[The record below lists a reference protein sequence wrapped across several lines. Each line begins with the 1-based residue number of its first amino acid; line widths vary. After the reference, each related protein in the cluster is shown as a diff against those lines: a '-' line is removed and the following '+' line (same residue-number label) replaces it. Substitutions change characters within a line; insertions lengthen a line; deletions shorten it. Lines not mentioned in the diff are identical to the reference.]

1 MHKAKINKVRGILGI
16 LMISKART
24 PIKSRSL
31 SRGAEPHQ
39 SDIFADQ
46 EYR

>member
-1 MHKAKINKVRGILGI
+1 MHKAKINEVRGILGR
-16 LMISKART
+16 LMISKARIS
-24 PIKSRSL
+24 IKSRSL
-31 SRGAEPHQ
+31 SPGAEPHQ